1 MPLRRLAI
9 SYLCERLYSA
19 SEHRSRDF
27 LLALTLTDPKRPG
40 CTLNLADRIKTT
52 MKDPYAF
59 GFYCA
64 LFALAAMTGAV
75 FYESYSGAGDSGSAA
90 AFSVINS
97 CSSLVQALAAI
108 GLVGLAFKAYRAWK
122 NEIIHNKALSIIWEA
137 NVAFREIELS
147 FNEWFFGPNAV
158 EKANSEG
165 ARITSLLA
173 ASPFGASLRSFKKQC
188 ILIDKVVIKDDWQ
201 WVNHATELDML
212 ARVLSMDAFR
222 PTTKAKETANI
233 IDFLYSR
240 EGEALK
246 RTQSEWEM
254 LMKVIEKDL
263 AALEAQYSA

>member
-1 MPLRRLAI
+1 V
-9 SYLCERLYSA
+9 
-19 SEHRSRDF
+19 F
-27 LLALTLTDPKRPG
+27 
-40 CTLNLADRIKTT
+40 NLADRIKTT

-64 LFALAAMTGAV
+64 MFALAAMTGAV
-75 FYESYSGAGDSGSAA
+75 FYESYTGAGISGSARA
-90 AFSVINS
+90 YDVINS
-97 CSSLVQALAAI
+97 CSALVQALAAI

-122 NEIIHNKALSIIWEA
+122 NEIIHNKALGIIWDA

-158 EKANSEG
+158 DKANSDG
-165 ARITSLLA
+165 TRITSQLA

-188 ILIDKVVIKDDWQ
+188 ILIDKVVIKDNWQ

-246 RTQSEWEM
+246 RTQGEWEM

-263 AALEAQYSA
+263 AALEAEYSE

>member
-1 MPLRRLAI
+1 
-9 SYLCERLYSA
+9 
-19 SEHRSRDF
+19 
-27 LLALTLTDPKRPG
+27 
-40 CTLNLADRIKTT
+40 

-64 LFALAAMTGAV
+64 LFALAAITGAV
-75 FYESYSGAGDSGSAA
+75 FYESYTGAGISGSTRAYDVID
-90 AFSVINS
+90 SVS
-97 CSSLVQALAAI
+97 ALVQALAAI

-122 NEIIHNKALSIIWEA
+122 NEMIHNKALGIIWEA
-137 NVAFREIELS
+137 NVAFREIEMS

-158 EKANSEG
+158 EKANNEG
-165 ARITSLLA
+165 ARITSLLS
-173 ASPFGASLRSFKKQC
+173 ASPFGVSLRAFKKQC
-188 ILIDKVVIKDDWQ
+188 VLLDKLVIKDNWQ

-222 PTTKAKETANI
+222 PASRTKETANV
-233 IDFLYSR
+233 IDILYSR

-263 AALEAQYSA
+263 ATLEAQFAD

>member
-1 MPLRRLAI
+1 
-9 SYLCERLYSA
+9 
-19 SEHRSRDF
+19 
-27 LLALTLTDPKRPG
+27 
-40 CTLNLADRIKTT
+40 

-75 FYESYSGAGDSGSAA
+75 FYESYTGAGISGSARA
-90 AFSVINS
+90 YDVINS
-97 CSSLVQALAAI
+97 CSALVQALAAI

-122 NEIIHNKALSIIWEA
+122 NEIIHNKALGIIWDA

-158 EKANSEG
+158 DKANSDG
-165 ARITSLLA
+165 SRITSLLA

-246 RTQSEWEM
+246 RTQGEWEM

-263 AALEAQYSA
+263 AALEAEYSE

>member
-1 MPLRRLAI
+1 M
-9 SYLCERLYSA
+9 
-19 SEHRSRDF
+19 
-27 LLALTLTDPKRPG
+27 
-40 CTLNLADRIKTT
+40 
-52 MKDPYAF
+52 
-59 GFYCA
+59 
-64 LFALAAMTGAV
+64 
-75 FYESYSGAGDSGSAA
+75 
-90 AFSVINS
+90 
-97 CSSLVQALAAI
+97 
-108 GLVGLAFKAYRAWK
+108 
-122 NEIIHNKALSIIWEA
+122 
-137 NVAFREIELS
+137 AFREIELS

>member
-1 MPLRRLAI
+1 
-9 SYLCERLYSA
+9 
-19 SEHRSRDF
+19 
-27 LLALTLTDPKRPG
+27 
-40 CTLNLADRIKTT
+40 

-64 LFALAAMTGAV
+64 LFALAAITGAV
-75 FYESYSGAGDSGSAA
+75 FYESYSGAGISGSTRAYD
-90 AFSVINS
+90 VINS
-97 CSSLVQALAAI
+97 VSALVQALAAI

-122 NEIIHNKALSIIWEA
+122 NEMIHNKALGIIWEA
-137 NVAFREIELS
+137 NVAFREIEMS

-158 EKANSEG
+158 DKANSEG
-165 ARITSLLA
+165 ARITSLLS
-173 ASPFGASLRSFKKQC
+173 ASPFGLSLRAFKKQC
-188 ILIDKVVIKDDWQ
+188 VLLDKVVIKDNWQ

-222 PTTKAKETANI
+222 PASRTKGTANV

-246 RTQSEWEM
+246 RTQGEWEM

-263 AALEAQYSA
+263 AALEAEFAD

>member
-1 MPLRRLAI
+1 
-9 SYLCERLYSA
+9 
-19 SEHRSRDF
+19 
-27 LLALTLTDPKRPG
+27 
-40 CTLNLADRIKTT
+40 

-64 LFALAAMTGAV
+64 LFALAALTGAV
-75 FYESYSGAGDSGSAA
+75 FYESYTDAGVVGAARAYD
-90 AFSVINS
+90 VINS
-97 CSSLVQALAAI
+97 VSALVQALAAI

-122 NEIIHNKALSIIWEA
+122 NEMIHNKALGIIWEA
-137 NVAFREIELS
+137 NVAFREIEMG

-158 EKANSEG
+158 DKANSEG
-165 ARITSLLA
+165 ARITSLLS
-173 ASPFGASLRSFKKQC
+173 ASPFGVSLRAFKKQC
-188 ILIDKVVIKDDWQ
+188 VLLDKVVIKDNWQ

-222 PTTKAKETANI
+222 PASRTKETANV

-263 AALEAQYSA
+263 AALEAEFAD

>member
-1 MPLRRLAI
+1 
-9 SYLCERLYSA
+9 
-19 SEHRSRDF
+19 
-27 LLALTLTDPKRPG
+27 
-40 CTLNLADRIKTT
+40 

-64 LFALAAMTGAV
+64 LFALAAMTSAV
-75 FYESYSGAGDSGSAA
+75 FYESYTGDAA
-90 AFSVINS
+90 TGTARAYDVINCAS
-97 CSSLVQALAAI
+97 ALVQALAAI

-122 NEIIHNKALSIIWEA
+122 NELLHNKALGIIWDA

-158 EKANSEG
+158 DKANNEG

-188 ILIDKVVIKDDWQ
+188 VLLDKVVIKDKWQ

-222 PTTKAKETANI
+222 PANSRTKESGNI

-246 RTQSEWEM
+246 RTQGEWEM
-254 LMKVIEKDL
+254 LMKVIETDL
-263 AALEAQYSA
+263 AALEAKFAD